1 MSIAPTVADQGV
13 YTIKV
18 TFTPTNKRASTAL
31 PQYTAATL
39 TVGCIISAIADM
51 SASSLNLTYK
61 IFKDATTV
69 LDLAAAAV
77 SPNT

>member
-1 MSIAPTVADQGV
+1 
-13 YTIKV
+13 V
-18 TFTPTNKRASTAL
+18 TFTPTNLRAATTL

-39 TVGCIISAIADM
+39 TVGCIISSIAEM
-51 SASSLNLTYK
+51 SSSSLTLTYK

-69 LDLAAAAV
+69 LDLAAVAV